1 MQLSDLVNAVKAQP
15 INLKDIN
22 ISSIEFDS
30 RKITD
35 GALFVALPGEKHDG
49 HDFISKAIENGA
61 RAVVVQRKVDT
72 SVPQIIVT
80 DSRMAMAKLAK
91 KFYGDFKDM
100 IKIGIT
106 GTNGK
111 TTTAFLMYSILSRAG
126 YNPALIGTIYY
137 IGREKLK
144 AERTTPES
152 LHIFRLLRRF
162 YDEGCR
168 SLVMEV
174 SSHALSLKRV
184 DELEFNIASFTNLSQ
199 DHLDF
204 HKSLD
209 EYKQAKLRIFSLLQ
223 PEGFAVYNF
232 DDPVAVDIQNL
243 SIANSISYGFSRRC
257 DIQLEIEHDD
267 LNGLDLR
274 IKHQKTNYRVHSD
287 LIGNYNAYNIGA
299 AYASSIAFGIE
310 PLVIITGI
318 ESMKSVR
325 GRMERVIRNVFVDYA
340 HTPDALE
347 KALMTLNRYKT
358 SRVILVFGC
367 GGDRDRSK
375 RPLMGAVAG
384 RYADK
389 VFITSDNPRREPP
402 ETIIEEIVRG
412 VGRNDFTVIVNRERA
427 IHQALKEMDTDDILL
442 VAGKG
447 HEEYQIIGDQI
458 INFDDAEV
466 IRQCSRKS

>member
-174 SSHALSLKRV
+174 SSHALSLKLILPV
-184 DELEFNIASFTNLSQ
+184 
-199 DHLDF
+199 
-204 HKSLD
+204 
-209 EYKQAKLRIFSLLQ
+209 LRIL
-223 PEGFAVYNF
+223 A
-232 DDPVAVDIQNL
+232 
-243 SIANSISYGFSRRC
+243 
-257 DIQLEIEHDD
+257 
-267 LNGLDLR
+267 R
-274 IKHQKTNYRVHSD
+274 II
-287 LIGNYNAYNIGA
+287 LIFI
-299 AYASSIAFGIE
+299 
-310 PLVIITGI
+310 
-318 ESMKSVR
+318 
-325 GRMERVIRNVFVDYA
+325 
-340 HTPDALE
+340 
-347 KALMTLNRYKT
+347 KALTNI
-358 SRVILVFGC
+358 SRQ
-367 GGDRDRSK
+367 
-375 RPLMGAVAG
+375 
-384 RYADK
+384 
-389 VFITSDNPRREPP
+389 N
-402 ETIIEEIVRG
+402 
-412 VGRNDFTVIVNRERA
+412 
-427 IHQALKEMDTDDILL
+427 
-442 VAGKG
+442 
-447 HEEYQIIGDQI
+447 
-458 INFDDAEV
+458 
-466 IRQCSRKS
+466 